1 MALGTTGLSARNNLC
16 SPIRMPLTSS
26 ISSNSEASSTS
37 ISRNS
42 AGTCSGKR
50 LFPLLFEL
58 AGILLGI
65 VGETAAVC
73 YDVYLVSLARFLY
86 EPSRLLI
93 YLDALVPQLEQLRR
107 NFRHA

>member
-50 LFPLLFEL
+50 LF
-58 AGILLGI
+58 
-65 VGETAAVC
+65 V
-73 YDVYLVSLARFLY
+73 
-86 EPSRLLI
+86 
-93 YLDALVPQLEQLRR
+93 ALRACGHTPRDRR
-107 NFRHA
+107 RDGGGVL